1 MNPVELGLFLLPLA
15 ITGSAGYWLRSRPA
29 DARRRSRIAFL
40 AMLLVFLVVGA
51 YMSTG
56 YDGYGW
62 LVLAAAAV
70 PFVAERLAREVAR
83 EPEAVEVRAEEAEEA
98 AEEDEKDDAQ

>member
-1 MNPVELGLFLLPLA
+1 
-15 ITGSAGYWLRSRPA
+15 
-29 DARRRSRIAFL
+29 
-40 AMLLVFLVVGA
+40 
-51 YMSTG
+51 MSTG

-83 EPEAVEVRAEEAEEA
+83 EPEAVEVRAEETEEA
-98 AEEDEKDDAQ
+98 EKDDAQ